1 MELAD
6 IAFGFARG
14 EWRGALALK
23 RQGSLAS
30 FSSRTQWNGVDLA
43 ALLPQSGLTGRAT
56 MTLDLGAS
64 GESVAAMI
72 VSLSGGGRARVEG
85 GGMARLDA
93 RRVLPL
99 IASADQGRDAPNPNA
114 LRDLVSTALDGGALS
129 VDPFDTTLGVSNGVM
144 RIGPATTQ
152 GAFSQG
158 QALAIYDLKTS
169 RLDARVTLQGTGSS
183 DWTAPPQ
190 WSVQWR
196 SLPNGAIARD
206 IDVSTL
212 ANLLT
217 TRYVARELQRIEAE
231 EADLRERNFFIRR
244 MRSEKM
250 RYEEEV
256 KRAEQKRAE
265 DEAKKAREEA
275 EKLLNIVPPP
285 VEPAQPSFN

>member
-1 MELAD
+1 M
-6 IAFGFARG
+6 
-14 EWRGALALK
+14 
-23 RQGSLAS
+23 
-30 FSSRTQWNGVDLA
+30 
-43 ALLPQSGLTGRAT
+43 
-56 MTLDLGAS
+56 
-64 GESVAAMI
+64 
-72 VSLSGGGRARVEG
+72 
-85 GGMARLDA
+85 
-93 RRVLPL
+93 
-99 IASADQGRDAPNPNA
+99 
-114 LRDLVSTALDGGALS
+114 
-129 VDPFDTTLGVSNGVM
+129 
-144 RIGPATTQ
+144 
-152 GAFSQG
+152 
-158 QALAIYDLKTS
+158 
-169 RLDARVTLQGTGSS
+169 
-183 DWTAPPQ
+183 
-190 WSVQWR
+190 QWR

-275 EKLLNIVPPP
+275 EKMLNIVPPP